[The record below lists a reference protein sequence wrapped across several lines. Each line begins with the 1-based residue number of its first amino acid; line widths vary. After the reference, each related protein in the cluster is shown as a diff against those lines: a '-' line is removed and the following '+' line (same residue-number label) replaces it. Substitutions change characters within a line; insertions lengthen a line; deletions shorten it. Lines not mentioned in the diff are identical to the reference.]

1 MKIASFGAAEGVT
14 GSCHWVEASGTK
26 FLVDCG
32 LFQGEQKEE
41 DRNSAPFPFDPR
53 ELDFV
58 LLTHAHLDHCGR
70 LPRLVKEG
78 FHGGIVTT
86 PATRD
91 IVRFILLD
99 VAHLQHEEFTRGD
112 RRGRRAG
119 RPVPLPLYGVEEV
132 TYTFDLIDPRA
143 NYEETLELAPGVRAT
158 FRNAGHI
165 LGAAFVE
172 LEVRENGSAKRVT
185 FSGDLGNPGR
195 PVIPDA
201 VLPHPS
207 DLVLVETTYGDRDHR
222 SVGDSNAELGEV
234 VRKTIGQGGNVV
246 IPTFALERAQDVLFA
261 LGELRRAGEIPQCPI
276 YLDSPL
282 AIDITSVYRRYP
294 DSLGEPLNR
303 MISSG
308 EKPFVFE
315 GVSLTRAVDE
325 SKRINGVSG
334 AIILAGS
341 GMCHGGR
348 ILHHLRH
355 NLWREDSSVV
365 LVGYQ
370 AKGTLGRAL
379 VDGAERVHIYGEEI
393 QVRATIH
400 TINGFSAHADRTGL
414 IHWLEPCRGG
424 RVRLI
429 HGEMRALAAFK
440 TLAEDRL
447 DMQAEIARFG
457 ESVSV

>member
-1 MKIASFGAAEGVT
+1 
-14 GSCHWVEASGTK
+14 
-26 FLVDCG
+26 
-32 LFQGEQKEE
+32 
-41 DRNSAPFPFDPR
+41 
-53 ELDFV
+53 
-58 LLTHAHLDHCGR
+58 
-70 LPRLVKEG
+70 
-78 FHGGIVTT
+78 
-86 PATRD
+86 
-91 IVRFILLD
+91 
-99 VAHLQHEEFTRGD
+99 
-112 RRGRRAG
+112 
-119 RPVPLPLYGVEEV
+119 VPLPLYGVEEV

-234 VRKTIGQGGNVV
+234 VRKTLGQGGNVV

-261 LGELRRAGEIPQCPI
+261 LGELRRAGEISQCPI

-393 QVRATIH
+393 QVRAAIH

-414 IHWLEPCRGG
+414 IHWLEPCQGG
-424 RVRLI
+424 RLRLI

-447 DMQAEIARFG
+447 HMKAEIARLG